1 MQKAFSSPRWR
12 TKVRRAGEKMTYA
25 QKYEKKNKK
34 KSPTELSGAFS
45 LERENVWL
53 G

>member
-1 MQKAFSSPRWR
+1 MQKAFSSPQSCIKILR
-12 TKVRRAGEKMTYA
+12 VGEKMTYA
-25 QKYEKKNKK
+25 QK
-34 KSPTELSGAFS
+34 SGKRKPHQFWWGIS